1 MKDEPTQEQLNE
13 LTQLSKEARA
23 PDESEIVTTKEEAAI
38 ILRAC
43 RSSEA
48 EIDAQVLDCP
58 S

>member
-43 RSSEA
+43 RSAEA